1 MIDIKDIYEYRDG
14 SLFWKVANSNVVK
27 IGDRAGYTTKHGYR
41 KVMINGKQLYEHR
54 VIFFMHNGY
63 MPKEI
68 DHIDGNKLNNKIE
81 NLREVTHSQNAMN
94 VKKLVTNT
102 SGVKGV
108 CWDKAR
114 QKWKVRIS
122 VNNKCI
128 NIGRYDDLELAELV
142 AIEARDKYHNQ
153 YAKYD

>member
-27 IGDRAGYTTKHGYR
+27 IGDRAGYITKHGYR
-41 KVMINGKQLYEHR
+41 KVMMNGRQLYEHR

-94 VKKLVTNT
+94 VKKFVTNT

-114 QKWKVRIS
+114 KKWMVRIS